1 VPLTTRRR
9 GTSFLPPNQLPV
21 SNLASNSRPDPTQTT
36 TKPILL
42 PLFFAPLPL
51 LETFLRTST
60 PLNLHKCLP
69 TGGFLQTAVSDAP
82 RTTSRA
88 YCPLTLGRVR
98 YSTSVSD
105 RFQLSD
111 EQEIDEM
118 RVLHYESDGLYS
130 EFRSYGDLAMSGDTY
145 EVIQK
150 SA

>member
-1 VPLTTRRR
+1 MLLTVVT
-9 GTSFLPPNQLPV
+9 
-21 SNLASNSRPDPTQTT
+21 ASISA
-36 TKPILL
+36 KP
-42 PLFFAPLPL
+42 
-51 LETFLRTST
+51 
-60 PLNLHKCLP
+60 
-69 TGGFLQTAVSDAP
+69 
-82 RTTSRA
+82 
-88 YCPLTLGRVR
+88 
-98 YSTSVSD
+98 VSD